1 MIPFT
6 GNNSG
11 LIIRVT
17 LAMLGKFA
25 ITSSF
30 HVICLHASEIFPTT
44 LRQIG
49 VGSCTVAARI
59 GAMIAPFVKELVCF
73 WLNLYI
79 FRKFYLFFPFYLVGI
94 HTFRCHFSN
103 IWWTFS

>member
-30 HVICLHASEIFPTT
+30 RVIYLCAAEIFPTT

-49 VGSCTVAARI
+49 VGSCSVGARI
-59 GAMIAPFVKELVCF
+59 GSVIAPFVKELVCF
-73 WLNLYI
+73 
-79 FRKFYLFFPFYLVGI
+79 
-94 HTFRCHFSN
+94 
-103 IWWTFS
+103 